1 MGILWI
7 RWLQNCSASINPGL
21 PTTNDVMDCSL
32 LSTPDFKVTRLIV
45 VYNFQD
51 YFKRVFSIF
60 NHWQWLWALTCIID
74 HLLLLRSFLADE
86 QIHAFRYLIRSSLLL
101 PKNCE
106 MYTNIYRGWI
116 IQVNR
121 GLWKVKRMVNDLF
134 LSIL

>member
-7 RWLQNCSASINPGL
+7 RWLQNCSAASINPGL
-21 PTTNDVMDCSL
+21 SKTNDVMDCSL
-32 LSTPDFKVTRLIV
+32 LSTPDFKVTR
-45 VYNFQD
+45 FSQD

-86 QIHAFRYLIRSSLLL
+86 QIHAFRYLIRSPLLL
-101 PKNCE
+101 PKYCE
-106 MYTNIYRGWI
+106 MYTNKYRGWI